1 MWMNNLEK
9 HLIFTLIGAITAI
22 CFVVS
27 DDQGFNLVYA
37 QQHTTNT
44 TESSQNITDI
54 LPYRGINS
62 ILYTKQGGQ
71 QGLNEI
77 FTYEIGT
84 KEITYVNTM
93 NEVKRKVLDQAQID
107 ALNDILYNP
116 GITEVYDR
124 KLCPDCIQYG
134 LTFTFV
140 EWEMLLKSA
149 SFSYW
154 TDMTKK
160 PDIEG
165 LNKLASVIE
174 ELVK

>member
-1 MWMNNLEK
+1 MKNIEK
-9 HLIFTLIGAITAI
+9 YLIFTLIGAITAI
-22 CFVVS
+22 CFVIS
-27 DDQGFNLVYA
+27 DDKEINSVYA
-37 QQHTTNT
+37 QQNITNT
-44 TESSQNITDI
+44 NESSQNITDI

-77 FTYEIGT
+77 YTYEIGT

-107 ALNDILYNP
+107 ALNDILYDP

-134 LTFTFV
+134 LSYTFV
-140 EWEMLLKSA
+140 EWEMLFKSA

-154 TDMTKK
+154 TDMTKN
-160 PDIEG
+160 PSTEG
-165 LNKLASVIE
+165 LDKLASMIE
-174 ELVK
+174 ELVKK

>member
-1 MWMNNLEK
+1 MDKPEIQ
-9 HLIFTLIGAITAI
+9 LIFILMSTITAI

-27 DDQGFNLVYA
+27 DDQEFSLAYA
-37 QQHTTNT
+37 QQNTTT

-62 ILYTKQGGQ
+62 ILYTKYGGLE
-71 QGLNEI
+71 GLNEI
-77 FTYEIGT
+77 YTYEIGT

-93 NEVKRKVLDQAQID
+93 NEVKRTTLDQAQID
-107 ALNDILYNP
+107 ALNDILYDP

-134 LTFTFV
+134 LSFTFV

-160 PDIEG
+160 PAIEG
-165 LNKLASVIE
+165 LIKLASMME
-174 ELVK
+174 ELVKK